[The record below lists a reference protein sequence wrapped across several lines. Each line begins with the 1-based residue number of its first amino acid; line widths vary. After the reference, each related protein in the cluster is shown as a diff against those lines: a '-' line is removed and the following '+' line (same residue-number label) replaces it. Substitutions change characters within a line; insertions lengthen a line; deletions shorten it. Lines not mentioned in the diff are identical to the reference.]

1 MVGQSNERFR
11 SGPYIEEFDIV
22 SILVFVKS
30 DTASGEKLECFHSRS
45 GRELGEY
52 QKLNVDQ

>member
-22 SILVFVKS
+22 FILVFVKS

-52 QKLNVDQ
+52 QKLNVD